1 MALKLA
7 TPKQGAATELG
18 PKSIYIM
25 QPSTIMAK
33 TNWRKMNPIWHLL
46 MAGAVQ
52 AVKTVMKVI
61 LSVTSLLKLNLFEL
75 IGCRFHL
82 KFWAKINSA
91 KSSSKIEVILI
102 IN

>member
-7 TPKQGAATELG
+7 TPNLGAATELG

-25 QPSTIMAK
+25 QHSTIMAK

-61 LSVTSLLKLNLFEL
+61 TSL
-75 IGCRFHL
+75 
-82 KFWAKINSA
+82 INFS
-91 KSSSKIEVILI
+91 
-102 IN
+102 